1 MASPFLKI
9 GITLAIFKLLGKIP
23 DTKDSLKRRERS
35 LEMGVS
41 RIFRSLTGILFGPLD
56 LPSFNDCIREETSLD
71 VQGEIKKESKLGVD
85 K

>member
-9 GITLAIFKLLGKIP
+9 GITLAIFRLLGNIP
-23 DTKDSLKRRERS
+23 DTKDSLKRRVRS
-35 LEMGVS
+35 FEIGES

-56 LPSFNDCIREETSLD
+56 LPSFNDCIREETSID
-71 VQGEIKKESKLGVD
+71 VQGEMKNESKMGLD